1 VLRGKWILENL
12 LGSPPPPPPPNV
24 PQLRDPDSGK
34 PMSVREAPGGAS
46 QKSGLCELPRVMDP
60 PGFALE
66 NYDAGRTLANH
77 DVERRSTL
85 PEVSPG
91 GENFAGTAR
100 AATSSVSRPSCF
112 VGTVTEKLMTFALGR
127 GLESYDAPAVRTI
140 VREAAGQDYRF
151 SALVLGIVNSA
162 PFGMRR
168 TL

>member
-1 VLRGKWILENL
+1 
-12 LGSPPPPPPPNV
+12 
-24 PQLRDPDSGK
+24 
-34 PMSVREAPGGAS
+34 VRERLAEHRKNPACAS
-46 QKSGLCELPRVMDP
+46 CHRVMDP

-66 NYDAGRTLANH
+66 NYDAVGRWRTQDAGASI
-77 DVERRSTL
+77 DASG
-85 PEVSPG
+85 SFPG
-91 GENFAGTAR
+91 GENFTGPLGLQQALL
-100 AATSSVSRPSCF
+100 SRLELF

-140 VREAAGQDYRF
+140 VRDAAGQDYRF

>member
-1 VLRGKWILENL
+1 
-12 LGSPPPPPPPNV
+12 V

-34 PMSVREAPGGAS
+34 PMSVRERLAEHRKNPACAS
-46 QKSGLCELPRVMDP
+46 CHRVMDP

-66 NYDAGRTLANH
+66 NYDAVGRWRTH
-77 DVERRSTL
+77 DGGAPIDASG
-85 PEVSPG
+85 SFPG
-91 GENFAGTAR
+91 GDNFAGPLGLQQALL
-100 AATSSVSRPSCF
+100 SRPELF

-140 VREAAGQDYRF
+140 VRDAAGQDYRF